1 VLLSQLAK
9 SQHPEL
15 EPLGTG
21 SSPNL
26 YQVETVLIMTNR
38 ALDPQQCWQIHVPI
52 AQFPKSK
59 FQFGEQVAIY
69 GEDDLGNHY
78 CDIGVIVG
86 MEYIAEGD
94 QPAQWYYRI
103 KYLKFDDSPWLVGT
117 YDLDFVEESRFVADD
132 TEI

>member
-1 VLLSQLAK
+1 MLLSQLAK